1 MDSSSGSFSSDDT
14 DVSIDHYD
22 VVIGNLKHL
31 RSDESFNDVQFSLR
45 DGKVLANSVIMSM
58 SSDYFATMISNEK
71 FIEGQTKDIPMK
83 EYGTKKAMESI
94 VEYVYSGKMNLE
106 THGFETPLEI
116 LNILKMMLMKTDKL
130 SSRIEKYI
138 NQYVY
143 RGDCYHG
150 ELLRGYLLVER
161 YCLENIRNSVVRKV
175 HFCIKRFVDKAKAK
189 ASTKE
194 VLQQFSVKLIKEILL

>member
-31 RSDESFNDVQFSLR
+31 RSNESFNDVQFSLR
-45 DGKVLANSVIMSM
+45 DGKVYANSVIMSM

-83 EYGTKKAMESI
+83 KAMEII

-106 THGFETPLEI
+106 AGGSGF
-116 LNILKMMLMKTDKL
+116 
-130 SSRIEKYI
+130 
-138 NQYVY
+138 
-143 RGDCYHG
+143 
-150 ELLRGYLLVER
+150 
-161 YCLENIRNSVVRKV
+161 
-175 HFCIKRFVDKAKAK
+175 
-189 ASTKE
+189 
-194 VLQQFSVKLIKEILL
+194 

>member
-1 MDSSSGSFSSDDT
+1 MDLSTSGSFWSDDT

-31 RSDESFNDVQFSLR
+31 RSNESFNDVQFSLR
-45 DGKVLANSVIMSM
+45 DGKVHANSVIMSM

-106 THGFETPLEI
+106 TQGFETLLEI
-116 LNILKMMLMKTDKL
+116 LNILKMMLMRRPTNYPAALKNT
-130 SSRIEKYI
+130 SISTFTEGI
-138 NQYVY
+138 VTM
-143 RGDCYHG
+143 
-150 ELLRGYLLVER
+150 
-161 YCLENIRNSVVRKV
+161 ENCSVGI
-175 HFCIKRFVDKAKAK
+175 C
-189 ASTKE
+189 
-194 VLQQFSVKLIKEILL
+194 